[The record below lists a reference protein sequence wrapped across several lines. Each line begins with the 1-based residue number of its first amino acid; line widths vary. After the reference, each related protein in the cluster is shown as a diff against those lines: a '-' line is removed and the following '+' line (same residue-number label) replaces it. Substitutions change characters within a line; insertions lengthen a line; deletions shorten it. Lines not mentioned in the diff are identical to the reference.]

1 MVAAGGDGTVHR
13 VVNRLARRAELDR
26 PIAVLPA
33 GTGNDLA
40 RGCGLALDP
49 VEVANGLRHHVVR
62 PMTALAVEGRS
73 EDLGDAAIDRW
84 AVNNV
89 HLGVGIEAADV
100 ADGLKPR
107 IGHLAYPVG
116 TVVRGMASDGIEIV
130 IEVDTS
136 PIFDGRALAVVVATG
151 PSGGGGH
158 EIAADASPHAPGVEV
173 VVVPLT
179 SVAGRLRLAA
189 GAIRRPLSE
198 LPNVITAMG
207 TEVSLRGA
215 DLRIDVDGER
225 YDAGDTVQ
233 LTAMTRAWSLL
244 VPDGAHTGAQTEA
257 TDRAD

>member
-1 MVAAGGDGTVHR
+1 MLESLPSPLLALLLAVPAALHGVAALTAHR
-13 VVNRLARRAELDR
+13 SPRDTAWWRAEAASPYGWLD
-26 PIAVLPA
+26 
-33 GTGNDLA
+33 
-40 RGCGLALDP
+40 GLA
-49 VEVANGLRHHVVR
+49 
-62 PMTALAVEGRS
+62 
-73 EDLGDAAIDRW
+73 W
-84 AVNNV
+84 A
-89 HLGVGIEAADV
+89 
-100 ADGLKPR
+100 
-107 IGHLAYPVG
+107 
-116 TVVRGMASDGIEIV
+116 S
-130 IEVDTS
+130 
-136 PIFDGRALAVVVATG
+136 DGRALAVVVATG